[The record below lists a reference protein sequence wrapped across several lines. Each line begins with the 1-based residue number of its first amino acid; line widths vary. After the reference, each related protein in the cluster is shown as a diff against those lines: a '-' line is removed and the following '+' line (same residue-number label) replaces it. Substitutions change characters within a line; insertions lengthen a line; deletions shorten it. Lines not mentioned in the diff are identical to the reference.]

1 MSETEIATIPISSD
15 DWPEPIEVI
24 ELPAGYTWQMFS
36 RWGPHFL
43 CKDGSPIEA
52 TGKYGNTWR
61 VTHEQGPQQELEI
74 FARDIRS
81 SLSKKDEEIEALSD
95 LLTPSGLTAGQLAEL
110 IDERDTFAI
119 RARDL
124 ESSLSSARS
133 EIARLREALE
143 TLVNAPALEKVE
155 SIVAGWS
162 GPPERPYSPHPAN
175 LGARIETTCGRIY
188 ALDKAIKDARSV
200 LAQAKGD
207 PK

>member
-81 SLSKKDEEIEALSD
+81 SLSKKDEEIGRLKTLLDHIDTTLQVHGHMDKDTDLHKRIQEAL
-95 LLTPSGLTAGQLAEL
+95 
-110 IDERDTFAI
+110 
-119 RARDL
+119 
-124 ESSLSSARS
+124 
-133 EIARLREALE
+133 
-143 TLVNAPALEKVE
+143 
-155 SIVAGWS
+155 
-162 GPPERPYSPHPAN
+162 
-175 LGARIETTCGRIY
+175 
-188 ALDKAIKDARSV
+188 
-200 LAQAKGD
+200 
-207 PK
+207 